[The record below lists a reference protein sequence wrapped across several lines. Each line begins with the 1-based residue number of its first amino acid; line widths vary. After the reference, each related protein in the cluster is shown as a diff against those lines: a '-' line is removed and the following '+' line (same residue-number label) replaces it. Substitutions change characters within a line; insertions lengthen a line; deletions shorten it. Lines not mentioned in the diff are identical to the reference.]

1 MAEQGTDTVTKC
13 ANCGATLQGEYCH
26 VCGQRGKDPRRLVIG
41 LVQDVIVETLSID
54 SKLARTVWT
63 LFRAPGRLAK
73 AYISGQRVRYSP
85 PFRLYLFTS
94 VLFFAVLF
102 WMLTAELGLNGPP
115 DAPSNPPAAE
125 SNEAPPTDEAQ
136 PDTAPEDDPA
146 EEPGESDLGDLNLN
160 LGVGEGTDWGDEIE
174 ARLESAWRRLQD
186 DPRLFVAQTRDNMPR
201 VLLLAPLVY
210 ALQLVILYIYRRK
223 FLLYDHLIVSLYMH
237 AALYAYL
244 LGLLLVSMIPIFGG
258 LLAFLLAI
266 WGVLQPYA
274 VLRQAYGSN
283 WVSVVLKGTAIHI
296 GYFVMFVILVTAGLG
311 VALYNS

>member
-1 MAEQGTDTVTKC
+1 MAEPSTVTTDVC
-13 ANCGATLQGEYCH
+13 ANCGAMLQGEYCH
-26 VCGQRGKDPRRLVIG
+26 VCGQRGKEPRRVVIG
-41 LVQDVIVETLSID
+41 LVQDVIVETLSVD
-54 SKLARTVWT
+54 SKLARTIWT

-94 VLFFAVLF
+94 VLFFAAAF
-102 WMLTAELGLNGPP
+102 WMLTAQFGL
-115 DAPSNPPAAE
+115 DAPPEDTPTPTIEREAE
-125 SNEAPPTDEAQ
+125 PSGEADDGDQSPDEAPF
-136 PDTAPEDDPA
+136 
-146 EEPGESDLGDLNLN
+146 EEMNVN
-160 LGVGEGTDWGDEIE
+160 LGMPEGTDWADAIE
-174 ARLESAWRRLQD
+174 LRLEAAGRRLQE
-186 DPRLFVAQTRDNMPR
+186 DPRLFLAQARDNIPR

-223 FLLYDHLIVSLYMH
+223 ILLYDHLIVSLYMH

-244 LGLLLVSMIPIFGG
+244 LLILGLTQIPAAGPWLAGLVG
-258 LLAFLLAI
+258 I

-283 WVSVVLKGTAIHI
+283 WFSVVMKGTAIHI
-296 GYFVMFVILVTAGLG
+296 GYVVMFVILITAGLG

>member
-1 MAEQGTDTVTKC
+1 MADATTVTTEVC

-26 VCGQRGKDPRRLVIG
+26 VCGQRGKEPRRVVIG
-41 LVQDVIVETLSID
+41 LVQDVIVETLSVD
-54 SKLARTVWT
+54 SKLARTIWT

-94 VLFFAVLF
+94 VLFFVAAF
-102 WMLTAELGLNGPP
+102 WALTSQLGLDTPP
-115 DAPSNPPAAE
+115 EDTPTPAVEREAEPSSE
-125 SNEAPPTDEAQ
+125 VSDETVL
-136 PDTAPEDDPA
+136 PEETAPENWDVNRGIA
-146 EEPGESDLGDLNLN
+146 A
-160 LGVGEGTDWGDEIE
+160 GTDWAEAIE
-174 ARLESAWRRLQD
+174 GRLEGAWQRLQD
-186 DPRLFVAQTRDNMPR
+186 DPRLFVAQARDNVPR

-210 ALQLVILYIYRRK
+210 AFHLVILYIYRRK
-223 FLLYDHLIVSLYMH
+223 ILLYDHLIVSLYMH

-244 LGLLLVSMIPIFGG
+244 LLILGLIQIPAAGGWLAGLVG
-258 LLAFLLAI
+258 I

-283 WVSVVLKGTAIHI
+283 WFSVVLKGTVIHI
-296 GYFVMFVILVTAGLG
+296 GYFVMFVILITAGLG

>member
-1 MAEQGTDTVTKC
+1 MAEASNRTPEVC

-41 LVQDVIVETLSID
+41 LVQDVIVETLSVD
-54 SKLARTVWT
+54 SKLARTIWT

-94 VLFFAVLF
+94 VLFFAAGF
-102 WMLTAELGLNGPP
+102 WMLTAQLGL
-115 DAPSNPPAAE
+115 DAPPEDTPTPAVEGEAE
-125 SNEAPPTDEAQ
+125 PSGEGSDE
-136 PDTAPEDDPA
+136 TLAPEETA
-146 EEPGESDLGDLNLN
+146 SDNWDVN
-160 LGVGEGTDWGDEIE
+160 LGVGEGTDWAEAIE
-174 ARLESAWRRLQD
+174 QRLEAAGRRLME
-186 DPRLFVAQTRDNMPR
+186 DPRLFVAEARDNIPR

-210 ALQLVILYIYRRK
+210 GLLLVILYIYRRK
-223 FLLYDHLIVSLYMH
+223 FLFYDHLIVSLYMH

-244 LGLLLVSMIPIFGG
+244 LLILVLTQAPVAGGWLAGLVG
-258 LLAFLLAI
+258 L

-283 WVSVVLKGTAIHI
+283 WFSVVVKGTIIHF
-296 GYFVMFVILVTAGLG
+296 GYFAMFVVLITAGLG
-311 VALYNS
+311 LALYNS